1 MQSIDGA
8 AYHPE
13 AFALIRAFIAD
24 DLWTASRIL
33 HELDTPDGPGIAF
46 AMVLATAASKLVTDS
61 YGRDKAPAL
70 ELLDKWLEGAVKDRS
85 ETALPV

>member
-1 MQSIDGA
+1 MQSIDSA

-13 AFALIRAFIAD
+13 AFALIRAFIAND
-24 DLWTASRIL
+24 YWTATQIL
-33 HELDTPDGPGIAF
+33 GQLDKPDGPGIAF

-70 ELLDKWLEGAVKDRS
+70 ELLDKWLEGAVKDQA
-85 ETALPV
+85 EATQPV